1 MTRSRRMFDGARG
14 LALGAAVLLSVAG
27 CGGAAV
33 SGGGGDDGQG
43 PIKIGVLA
51 TLTGPTSDVGRP
63 YNEGMLG
70 YVDWRNAQ
78 GGIEGRQIQALSN
91 DYAYEIPRAQSL
103 YKKYKS
109 QGVVAIQGWGTGD
122 SEALRNDVAQDELPF
137 MSASYAAPLA
147 DPAKSPYNFVV
158 APTYGDQMRVALDW
172 IERQGGPGHTE
183 VAVLHH
189 DSPFG
194 EAPLSAGS
202 SWIEQQGYD
211 MGYAAYPMPADAANY
226 VGLLTQAQQQGA
238 SHIVIQNTST
248 PAAQVAQDIAAQGL
262 DMQIVCLNWCSDEG
276 FITAAGQ
283 AAEGHVLV
291 QPFATPGSGKPGYQ
305 PVARYVEANGGSI
318 QDKGL
323 HYAQG
328 WYTMHVMAEAIEQ
341 VVRDGQPVTGP
352 NIKAALEGL
361 SVDTGGVVGDGTVQ
375 FTPESHQGTAATNI
389 YQVRDGAMVELAS
402 GATPAA

>member
-1 MTRSRRMFDGARG
+1 MINGARW
-14 LALGAAVLLSVAG
+14 LALGAAILLGTAG

-33 SGGGGDDGQG
+33 SGGGGDDGGG

-70 YVDWRNAQ
+70 YVDWVNEQ
-78 GGIEGRQIQALSN
+78 GGIGGREIQALSD

-147 DPAKSPYNFVV
+147 NPEESPYNFVV

-172 IERQGGPGHTE
+172 IEQQGGAGTAE
-183 VAVLHH
+183 VAVLHN

-194 EAPLSAGS
+194 EAPLSAGR

-211 MGYAAYPMPADAANY
+211 VGFDAYPMPEDAANY
-226 VGLLTQAQQQGA
+226 VGLLNQAQRQGA
-238 SHIVIQNTST
+238 KYIVIQNTST
-248 PAAQVAQDIAAQGL
+248 PAAQVAQDIQAQNL

-276 FITAAGQ
+276 FIEAAGAE
-283 AAEGHVLV
+283 AAEGHVMV
-291 QPFATPGSGKPGYQ
+291 QPFATPASGKPGYEQ
-305 PVARYVEANGGSI
+305 VARFVEANGGAI
-318 QDKGL
+318 EDKGL

-328 WYTMHVMAEAIEQ
+328 WYTMHVMAQAIERVIQ
-341 VVRDGQPVTGP
+341 DGQEVTGS
-352 NIKAALEGL
+352 NIKSSLEGL
-361 SVDTGGVVGDGTVQ
+361 SVDTGGVVGGGTVD
-375 FTPESHQGTAATNI
+375 FTTESHQGAAGTNI
-389 YQVRDGAMVELAS
+389 YQVRDGAMVEIAA
-402 GATPAA
+402 GARPAA